1 MKIDFNPRIIHNF
14 YVFTTTHM
22 PNSFS
27 GNVSF
32 TSSIDPNVL
41 EEILNQKLLE
51 NSFEKQL
58 GTLNRLIYD
67 PNMSVWLE
75 HLTRA
80 TQVLEIQ
87 YFTFLCFQAKF
98 YQIKLRKL

>member
-1 MKIDFNPRIIHNF
+1 
-14 YVFTTTHM
+14 M

-80 TQVLEIQ
+80 TQVPEIQ
-87 YFTFLCFQAKF
+87 YFTFLCFQNS
-98 YQIKLRKL
+98 IKLNSENCEFFSVFRVVLLYPSQRRPRK